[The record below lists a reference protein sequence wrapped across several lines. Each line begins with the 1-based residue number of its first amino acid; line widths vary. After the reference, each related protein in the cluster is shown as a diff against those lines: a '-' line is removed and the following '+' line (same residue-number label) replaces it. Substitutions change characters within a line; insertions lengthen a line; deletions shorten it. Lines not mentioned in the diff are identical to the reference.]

1 MKDMNYREIILNRIK
16 LLCKRKKILIFS
28 LVLPLLVMGIINF
41 TMAALPSGKEA
52 GSIELGIVME
62 EQEELPFSFLDAKEF
77 HIVYGTR
84 EKMRTLLQEE
94 KIDAYI
100 VTGSEMELFINDMGR
115 KQTII
120 KGYLDSEMQRM
131 GSKKGSAEG
140 SSEGAKAAEGKYDY
154 ETQKNNKL
162 IIDMTEPIVLP
173 DKKNLAF
180 IYITALLCILGA
192 RWSFEEMKELMP
204 EYSGIGKKLR
214 FIPVPSWKILLLHLA
229 CVYVLQTACILVF
242 SFIMLKVSGISL
254 QMRMELYL
262 ATAALGSLSGILTGA
277 LFGAFKRINLKVK
290 DILLNAV
297 LATMLLA
304 AFFIPAAPRYFI
316 LQTFPLLKLVNPPAL
331 ITEMLYCI
339 ALQDGLFVF
348 LKDGLLLT
356 AYTLA
361 VGLGLLFRYRSRE
374 E

>member
-1 MKDMNYREIILNRIK
+1 MKDMNYREIILNRIM
-16 LLCKRKKILIFS
+16 LLCRRKKILIFS
-28 LVLPLLVMGIINF
+28 LLLPLLVMGIINF

-52 GSIELGIVME
+52 GSIELGIAME

-100 VTGSEMELFINDMGR
+100 VTGSETELFMNDMGR

-214 FIPVPSWKILLLHLA
+214 FIPAPGWKILLLHLA

-242 SFIMLKVSGISL
+242 SFIMLKVTGISL
-254 QMRMELYL
+254 QLRMELYL

-356 AYTLA
+356 MYTLA

>member
-41 TMAALPSGKEA
+41 TMAALPSGKEDR
-52 GSIELGIVME
+52 SIELGIVME
-62 EQEELPFSFLDAKEF
+62 EQVGLPFSFLDAKEF

-100 VTGSEMELFINDMGR
+100 VTGSETELFINDMGR

-120 KGYLDSEMQRM
+120 KGYLDSEIQRM

-140 SSEGAKAAEGKYDY
+140 SLEGAKAAEGKYDY
-154 ETQKNNKL
+154 ETHKNNKL

-214 FIPVPSWKILLLHLA
+214 FIPAPGWKILLLHLA

-242 SFIMLKVSGISL
+242 SFIMLKVTGISL
-254 QMRMELYL
+254 QLRMELYL

-356 AYTLA
+356 VYTLA
-361 VGLGLLFRYRSRE
+361 VSLGLLFRYRSRE

>member
-100 VTGSEMELFINDMGR
+100 VTGSETELFINDMGR

-140 SSEGAKAAEGKYDY
+140 SSGGAKAAESKYGY
-154 ETQKNNKL
+154 EAQKNNKL

-214 FIPVPSWKILLLHLA
+214 FIPAPGWKILLLHLA
-229 CVYVLQTACILVF
+229 CVYVLQTACILAF
-242 SFIMLKVSGISL
+242 SFIMLKVTGISL
-254 QMRMELYL
+254 QLRMELYL
-262 ATAALGSLSGILTGA
+262 ATAALGSFSGILTGA

-356 AYTLA
+356 VYTLA